1 MHKLHVKID
10 NQAFLFTHMVE
21 QVQLF
26 KWEQP
31 TLTTSP
37 SQSEIVRGEKVTPIR
52 RQILTLLVNSEVLW
66 IKKMSK
72 IHVWKWWRSLG
83 CCVSVCGISFYV
95 LFQSAVS
102 FWWMHMQSF
111 ESDYTRQ
118 NGDYTHTEMWSCAG
132 MHWHMDTQLHCDV
145 LPDTHVYYLVLGNR
159 LSCRSEVAAVGFHG

>member
-52 RQILTLLVNSEVLW
+52 RQILTLLVNSEVPW
-66 IKKMSK
+66 IKKNVRNSRLEVMEKS
-72 IHVWKWWRSLG
+72 RLL
-83 CCVSVCGISFYV
+83 CVGMWDQLLCSISVCCQFLV
-95 LFQSAVS
+95 NAHAK
-102 FWWMHMQSF
+102 FWIGLH
-111 ESDYTRQ
+111 EAELRLH
-118 NGDYTHTEMWSCAG
+118 THRNVKLCRHAPAHGHTAPLWCAPRYSC
-132 MHWHMDTQLHCDV
+132 L
-145 LPDTHVYYLVLGNR
+145 
-159 LSCRSEVAAVGFHG
+159 LSGVGEQA